1 MQKRVS
7 NNYFNFTR
15 KERNGTIVLLII
27 VLLLT
32 AIPFVYPLIFKEKII
47 HASGIRDE
55 LVTLKTRQTDSA
67 KKYYRKNFEEDDRKN
82 YYQLLGKRAY
92 DNRIKG
98 ELFYFDPNT
107 ISTNEWKKLGVR
119 DKTINTIQNFI
130 SKGGKFRQP
139 EDIKKIWGLHEDE
152 VQRLMPFVK
161 ITTTVS
167 TFEPVKQTTVFNKY
181 ESKRSFEKVDIN
193 LADTSALIRLPG
205 IGSKLSNRI
214 ISFREKLGG
223 FYSIE
228 QVAETFGLPDSVYQ
242 KIRSSLLLQEKN
254 IRQININTASLDELK
269 QHPYIRYNLANL
281 VVQYRTQHGNFSAI
295 SDIKKIM
302 TITDELYNKLSPY
315 LSVQ

>member
-15 KERNGTIVLLII
+15 KERNGTIILLMV

-32 AIPFVYPLIFKEKII
+32 AIPFVYPLVFKEKVI
-47 HASGIRDE
+47 HATDIQHE
-55 LVTLKTRQTDSA
+55 LATLKTTQTDST
-67 KKYYRKNFEEDDRKN
+67 KKYYRKNFDEGNSGKYYQSSEKKYPDDRI
-82 YYQLLGKRAY
+82 KR
-92 DNRIKG
+92 

-107 ISTNEWKKLGVR
+107 ISAAEWKKLGVR

-130 SKGGKFRQP
+130 TKGGKFRQP

-161 ITTTVS
+161 IAATVS
-167 TFEPVKQTTVFNKY
+167 TFEPGKQTTVFNKY
-181 ESKRSFEKVDIN
+181 ESKRFFEKVDIN
-193 LADTSALIRLPG
+193 LADTNALIRLPG
-205 IGSKLSNRI
+205 IGSKLSTRI

-228 QVAETFGLPDSVYQ
+228 QVAETFGLPDSVFQ
-242 KIRSSLLLQEKN
+242 KIRPSLFLKEKK
-254 IRQININTASLDELK
+254 IRLININTASLDELK

-281 VVQYRTQHGNFSAI
+281 LVQYRTQHGNFSTI
-295 SDIKKIM
+295 NDIKKIM
-302 TITDELYNKLSPY
+302 TVTEELYNKLAPY
-315 LSVQ
+315 LTIE

>member
-15 KERNGTIVLLII
+15 KERNGTIILLIV

-32 AIPFVYPLIFKEKII
+32 AIPFIYPLVFKEKII
-47 HASGIRDE
+47 HATDIQHE
-55 LVTLKTRQTDSA
+55 LATLKTKQTDST
-67 KKYYRKNFEEDDRKN
+67 KKYYRKNFEEGNSEK
-82 YYQLLGKRAY
+82 YYQPSEKRFH

-107 ISTNEWKKLGVR
+107 ISPGDWKKLGVR

-130 SKGGKFRQP
+130 TKGGKFRQP

-161 ITTTVS
+161 IAAAVS
-167 TFEPVKQTTVFNKY
+167 IVEPVKQTAVFNKY
-181 ESKRSFEKVDIN
+181 ESKRSFEKIDIN

-228 QVAETFGLPDSVYQ
+228 QVAETFGLPDSVFQ
-242 KIRSSLLLQEKN
+242 KIKPALQLHEKN
-254 IRQININTASLDELK
+254 IKQININTASLDELK

-295 SDIKKIM
+295 NDIKKIM
-302 TITDELYNKLSPY
+302 TVTDELYNKLAPY
-315 LSVQ
+315 LTIE